1 MAGDVGEPHYLR
13 RKDAMRTQVGIVGGG
28 PAGTLLSHL
37 LHQKGI
43 ESVVLEL
50 RSREVVET
58 TVRAGVLE
66 HGTAELLKETGVGER
81 MDHEG
86 AVHHGINLQFGGRR
100 HRIDFAELTGGRKI
114 WVYGQQEVVKDLYA
128 ARLEAGGQIIFEA
141 AAIGLRDLD
150 TPTPKIRFRRG
161 AELDPDAG
169 GIRFH
174 GDAEDEEITCDFV
187 AGCDGFFGPCRTSI
201 PDEVRKE
208 HVRTYPFGWFG
219 ILVEGPPSTEEL
231 IYTLHERGFAL
242 VSTRSPKIQR
252 LYFQCDPQDDVDNWP
267 DDRVWEEMRTRV
279 ASEDDWTLA
288 DGKILEKNIVQMRSF
303 ICEPMQYGRLFLAG
317 DAAHIVPPTGAKGM
331 NLAVADVRV
340 LARGLEEFYS
350 SGGTRILDAYSETC
364 LRRVWKA
371 SRFSWWMTSMLHRF
385 HDEDDFRYRLQL
397 AELDY
402 VTSSRAASTSL
413 AENYVG
419 LPMEPLPEA
428 PGL

>member
-1 MAGDVGEPHYLR
+1 
-13 RKDAMRTQVGIVGGG
+13 MRTQVGIVGGG
-28 PAGTLLSHL
+28 PAGLVLSHL
-37 LHQKGI
+37 LHLQGI

-50 RSREVVET
+50 RSRRVVET

-66 HGTAELLKETGVGER
+66 HGTAELLRETGVGER
-81 MDHEG
+81 MDREG
-86 AVHHGINLQFGGRR
+86 AIHHGINLQFGGRR
-100 HRIDFAELTGGRKI
+100 HRIDFAELTGGHKI
-114 WVYGQQEVVKDLYA
+114 WIYGQQEVVKDLYA
-128 ARLEAGGQIIFEA
+128 ARLEAGGQIFFEA
-141 AAIGLRDLD
+141 AATGLRDLD

-169 GIRFH
+169 EIRFH
-174 GDAEDEEITCDFV
+174 GDAEEEEITCDFV

-201 PDEVRKE
+201 PDTVRKE
-208 HVRTYPFGWFG
+208 HARTYPFGWFG

-231 IYTLHERGFAL
+231 IYSLHERGFAL
-242 VSTRSPKIQR
+242 VSTRSPEIQR
-252 LYFQCDPQDDVDNWP
+252 LYFQCDPEDDVDNWP
-267 DDRVWEEMRTRV
+267 DERIWDELQARLDIDE
-279 ASEDDWTLA
+279 DWTLQKGRIFQK
-288 DGKILEKNIVQMRSF
+288 DIVQMRSF

-340 LARGLEEFYS
+340 LARALAEFYS
-350 SGGTRILDAYSETC
+350 SGRTDLLDAYSENC

-419 LPMEPLPEA
+419 LPMEPAAGVPAGEQEQAA
-428 PGL
+428 PTTT

>member
-1 MAGDVGEPHYLR
+1 
-13 RKDAMRTQVGIVGGG
+13 MRTQVGIVGGG
-28 PAGTLLSHL
+28 PAGLVLSHL
-37 LHQKGI
+37 LHLQGI

-50 RSREVVET
+50 RSRHVVET

-66 HGTAELLKETGVGER
+66 HGTAELLRGMGVGER
-81 MDHEG
+81 MDREA
-86 AVHHGINLQFGGRR
+86 AVHNGVNLQFGGRR
-100 HRIDFAELTGGRKI
+100 HRIDFPELTGGRKI
-114 WVYGQQEVVKDLYA
+114 WIYGQQEVVKDLYA

-141 AAIGLRDLD
+141 AATGLRDLD

-161 AELDPDAG
+161 AELDLEAG
-169 GIRFH
+169 EIRFH
-174 GDAEDEEITCDFV
+174 GNAEEEEITCDFV
-187 AGCDGFFGPCRTSI
+187 AGCDGFFGVSRPSI
-201 PDEVRKE
+201 PEDVRKE
-208 HVRTYPFGWFG
+208 HIRTYPFGWFG

-231 IYTLHERGFAL
+231 IYALHDRGFAL
-242 VSTRSPKIQR
+242 VSTRSLEIQR
-252 LYFQCDPQDDVDNWP
+252 LYFQCDPQDNTDNWP
-267 DDRVWEEMRTRV
+267 DERIWEELQARLDTN
-279 ASEDDWTLA
+279 EGWTL
-288 DGKILEKNIVQMRSF
+288 EKGRIFQKDIVQMRSF

-331 NLAVADVRV
+331 NLAVADVRI
-340 LARGLEEFYS
+340 LARGLTEFYS
-350 SGGTRILDAYSETC
+350 SGGTAILDAYTETC

-419 LPMEPLPEA
+419 LPMEPLEEA
-428 PGL
+428 PGQGAS